1 MSEKYLIFGATG
13 SVGSSLA
20 EQLKNSGND
29 IHLVARNESEVKT
42 IAEKLGCSY
51 TVADVLEDGFIEK
64 VKSDINDIKGIAY
77 CVGSI
82 DLKPLRMVTEADMN
96 KCMKLNLY
104 SAIEAIK
111 GFQESLKK
119 NKGSV
124 VLFST
129 VAAQRGFTNH
139 TIIASAKAA
148 VEGLT
153 VTLAAEFAPNIRVNC
168 IAPSLSKSKIA
179 EPMLKN
185 PAIAEGIAKAHPLK
199 RLGEGKDSAALA
211 KFLITEESS
220 WVTGQV
226 IAVAVA
232 LGAQDLFKNLISG
245 ILVLVEK
252 RFKIGDWILVEGIIE
267 GIVEKI
273 GFRSTVLR
281 KFDKSLAIIPN
292 FQFAENAVI
301 NISETTNWRI
311 DWAITLQYDTTVDQL
326 KKIRNEIEDHI
337 NKNDD
342 FDKAV
347 GVAVRV
353 EKFSDSSID
362 MRVRCF
368 TTSNSFSTWLEVKEK
383 LAIEIK
389 QIVEGNK
396 AAFAFPSQSI
406 YIEKK

>member
-29 IHLVARNESEVKT
+29 IHLVARNESDVKA

-64 VKSDINDIKGIAY
+64 VKSDIDEIKGVAY

-153 VTLAAEFAPNIRVNC
+153 VTLAAEFAPHIRVNC

-220 WVTGQV
+220 WITGQI
-226 IAVAVA
+226 IAVD
-232 LGAQDLFKNLISG
+232 GG
-245 ILVLVEK
+245 
-252 RFKIGDWILVEGIIE
+252 
-267 GIVEKI
+267 
-273 GFRSTVLR
+273 RS
-281 KFDKSLAIIPN
+281 
-292 FQFAENAVI
+292 
-301 NISETTNWRI
+301 
-311 DWAITLQYDTTVDQL
+311 
-326 KKIRNEIEDHI
+326 
-337 NKNDD
+337 
-342 FDKAV
+342 
-347 GVAVRV
+347 
-353 EKFSDSSID
+353 
-362 MRVRCF
+362 
-368 TTSNSFSTWLEVKEK
+368 K
-383 LAIEIK
+383 L
-389 QIVEGNK
+389 
-396 AAFAFPSQSI
+396 S
-406 YIEKK
+406 

>member
-29 IHLVARNESEVKT
+29 IHLIARNESEVKA
-42 IAEKLGCSY
+42 IAEKLSCSY

-82 DLKPLRMVTEADMN
+82 DLKPLRMITEQDLN

-104 SAIEAIK
+104 SAVEAIK
-111 GFQESLKK
+111 GYQEILKK

-139 TIIASAKAA
+139 AIIASAKAA

-168 IAPSLSKSKIA
+168 IAPSLSRSKIA
-179 EPMLKN
+179 DPMLKN
-185 PAIAEGIAKAHPLK
+185 SAVAEGIAKAHPLK

-220 WVTGQV
+220 WITGQV
-226 IAVAVA
+226 IAVD
-232 LGAQDLFKNLISG
+232 GG
-245 ILVLVEK
+245 
-252 RFKIGDWILVEGIIE
+252 
-267 GIVEKI
+267 
-273 GFRSTVLR
+273 RS
-281 KFDKSLAIIPN
+281 
-292 FQFAENAVI
+292 
-301 NISETTNWRI
+301 
-311 DWAITLQYDTTVDQL
+311 
-326 KKIRNEIEDHI
+326 
-337 NKNDD
+337 
-342 FDKAV
+342 
-347 GVAVRV
+347 
-353 EKFSDSSID
+353 
-362 MRVRCF
+362 
-368 TTSNSFSTWLEVKEK
+368 K
-383 LAIEIK
+383 L
-389 QIVEGNK
+389 
-396 AAFAFPSQSI
+396 S
-406 YIEKK
+406 

>member
-29 IHLVARNESEVKT
+29 IHLVARNESEVKA
-42 IAEKLGCSY
+42 IAEKLGCSH
-51 TVADVLEDGFIEK
+51 TVADVLEDGFIDK
-64 VKSDINDIKGIAY
+64 VKSDVNEIKGIAY

-153 VTLAAEFAPNIRVNC
+153 VTLAAEFAPHIRVNC

-220 WVTGQV
+220 WITGQI
-226 IAVAVA
+226 IAVD
-232 LGAQDLFKNLISG
+232 GG
-245 ILVLVEK
+245 
-252 RFKIGDWILVEGIIE
+252 
-267 GIVEKI
+267 
-273 GFRSTVLR
+273 RS
-281 KFDKSLAIIPN
+281 
-292 FQFAENAVI
+292 
-301 NISETTNWRI
+301 
-311 DWAITLQYDTTVDQL
+311 
-326 KKIRNEIEDHI
+326 
-337 NKNDD
+337 
-342 FDKAV
+342 
-347 GVAVRV
+347 
-353 EKFSDSSID
+353 
-362 MRVRCF
+362 
-368 TTSNSFSTWLEVKEK
+368 K
-383 LAIEIK
+383 L
-389 QIVEGNK
+389 
-396 AAFAFPSQSI
+396 S
-406 YIEKK
+406 

>member
-29 IHLVARNESEVKT
+29 VHLVARNENEVKA

-51 TVADVLEDGFIEK
+51 TVADVLEDGFVEK
-64 VKSDINDIKGIAY
+64 VKSDISDIKGVAY

-139 TIIASAKAA
+139 VIIASAKAA

-179 EPMLKN
+179 EPMLRN
-185 PAIAEGIAKAHPLK
+185 PTIAEGIAKAHPLK

-220 WVTGQV
+220 WITGQI
-226 IAVAVA
+226 IAVD
-232 LGAQDLFKNLISG
+232 GG
-245 ILVLVEK
+245 
-252 RFKIGDWILVEGIIE
+252 
-267 GIVEKI
+267 
-273 GFRSTVLR
+273 RS
-281 KFDKSLAIIPN
+281 
-292 FQFAENAVI
+292 
-301 NISETTNWRI
+301 
-311 DWAITLQYDTTVDQL
+311 
-326 KKIRNEIEDHI
+326 
-337 NKNDD
+337 
-342 FDKAV
+342 
-347 GVAVRV
+347 
-353 EKFSDSSID
+353 
-362 MRVRCF
+362 
-368 TTSNSFSTWLEVKEK
+368 K
-383 LAIEIK
+383 L
-389 QIVEGNK
+389 
-396 AAFAFPSQSI
+396 S
-406 YIEKK
+406 

>member
-29 IHLVARNESEVKT
+29 IHLVARNESEVKA

-64 VKSDINDIKGIAY
+64 VKSDINDIKGVAY

-220 WVTGQV
+220 WVTGQ
-226 IAVAVA
+226 
-232 LGAQDLFKNLISG
+232 
-245 ILVLVEK
+245 
-252 RFKIGDWILVEGIIE
+252 
-267 GIVEKI
+267 
-273 GFRSTVLR
+273 
-281 KFDKSLAIIPN
+281 
-292 FQFAENAVI
+292 
-301 NISETTNWRI
+301 
-311 DWAITLQYDTTVDQL
+311 
-326 KKIRNEIEDHI
+326 
-337 NKNDD
+337 
-342 FDKAV
+342 
-347 GVAVRV
+347 
-353 EKFSDSSID
+353 
-362 MRVRCF
+362 
-368 TTSNSFSTWLEVKEK
+368 SNSC
-383 LAIEIK
+383 
-389 QIVEGNK
+389 
-396 AAFAFPSQSI
+396 
-406 YIEKK
+406 

>member
-29 IHLVARNESEVKT
+29 IHLVARNESDVKV

-64 VKSDINDIKGIAY
+64 VKSDINEIKGIAY

-111 GFQESLKK
+111 GYQESLKK

-211 KFLITEESS
+211 KFLITEKSS
-220 WVTGQV
+220 WITGQI
-226 IAVAVA
+226 IAVD
-232 LGAQDLFKNLISG
+232 GG
-245 ILVLVEK
+245 
-252 RFKIGDWILVEGIIE
+252 
-267 GIVEKI
+267 
-273 GFRSTVLR
+273 RS
-281 KFDKSLAIIPN
+281 
-292 FQFAENAVI
+292 
-301 NISETTNWRI
+301 
-311 DWAITLQYDTTVDQL
+311 
-326 KKIRNEIEDHI
+326 
-337 NKNDD
+337 
-342 FDKAV
+342 
-347 GVAVRV
+347 
-353 EKFSDSSID
+353 
-362 MRVRCF
+362 
-368 TTSNSFSTWLEVKEK
+368 K
-383 LAIEIK
+383 L
-389 QIVEGNK
+389 
-396 AAFAFPSQSI
+396 S
-406 YIEKK
+406 

>member
-29 IHLVARNESEVKT
+29 IHLVARNEDEVKV
-42 IAEKLGCSY
+42 IADKLGCSY

-64 VKSDINDIKGIAY
+64 VKSDINEIKGIAY
-77 CVGSI
+77 CIGSI

-111 GFQESLKK
+111 GYQESLKK

-185 PAIAEGIAKAHPLK
+185 PAVAEGIAKAHPLK

-220 WVTGQV
+220 WITGQI
-226 IAVAVA
+226 IAVD
-232 LGAQDLFKNLISG
+232 GG
-245 ILVLVEK
+245 
-252 RFKIGDWILVEGIIE
+252 
-267 GIVEKI
+267 
-273 GFRSTVLR
+273 RS
-281 KFDKSLAIIPN
+281 
-292 FQFAENAVI
+292 
-301 NISETTNWRI
+301 
-311 DWAITLQYDTTVDQL
+311 
-326 KKIRNEIEDHI
+326 
-337 NKNDD
+337 
-342 FDKAV
+342 
-347 GVAVRV
+347 
-353 EKFSDSSID
+353 
-362 MRVRCF
+362 
-368 TTSNSFSTWLEVKEK
+368 K
-383 LAIEIK
+383 L
-389 QIVEGNK
+389 
-396 AAFAFPSQSI
+396 S
-406 YIEKK
+406 

>member
-20 EQLKNSGND
+20 EQLKNSGSD
-29 IHLVARNESEVKT
+29 THLVARNESEVKA

-51 TVADVLEDGFIEK
+51 TVADVLEGGFIEK

-185 PAIAEGIAKAHPLK
+185 PTIAEGIAKAHPLK

-220 WVTGQV
+220 WITGQI
-226 IAVAVA
+226 IAVD
-232 LGAQDLFKNLISG
+232 GG
-245 ILVLVEK
+245 
-252 RFKIGDWILVEGIIE
+252 
-267 GIVEKI
+267 
-273 GFRSTVLR
+273 RS
-281 KFDKSLAIIPN
+281 
-292 FQFAENAVI
+292 
-301 NISETTNWRI
+301 
-311 DWAITLQYDTTVDQL
+311 
-326 KKIRNEIEDHI
+326 
-337 NKNDD
+337 
-342 FDKAV
+342 
-347 GVAVRV
+347 
-353 EKFSDSSID
+353 
-362 MRVRCF
+362 
-368 TTSNSFSTWLEVKEK
+368 K
-383 LAIEIK
+383 L
-389 QIVEGNK
+389 
-396 AAFAFPSQSI
+396 S
-406 YIEKK
+406 

>member
-29 IHLVARNESEVKT
+29 IHIVARNEREVKA

-64 VKSDINDIKGIAY
+64 VKSDINDIKGVAY

-153 VTLAAEFAPNIRVNC
+153 VTLAAEFAPHIRVNC

-220 WVTGQV
+220 WITGQI
-226 IAVAVA
+226 IAVD
-232 LGAQDLFKNLISG
+232 GG
-245 ILVLVEK
+245 
-252 RFKIGDWILVEGIIE
+252 
-267 GIVEKI
+267 
-273 GFRSTVLR
+273 RS
-281 KFDKSLAIIPN
+281 
-292 FQFAENAVI
+292 
-301 NISETTNWRI
+301 
-311 DWAITLQYDTTVDQL
+311 
-326 KKIRNEIEDHI
+326 
-337 NKNDD
+337 
-342 FDKAV
+342 
-347 GVAVRV
+347 
-353 EKFSDSSID
+353 
-362 MRVRCF
+362 
-368 TTSNSFSTWLEVKEK
+368 K
-383 LAIEIK
+383 L
-389 QIVEGNK
+389 
-396 AAFAFPSQSI
+396 S
-406 YIEKK
+406 